1 MSRIK
6 LKKINDKYIKKLDK
20 KHIALDKFKS
30 NLVDIKEKNSEESV
44 SEYGSNK
51 VEYVS
56 VKASRRVAR
65 TLTKLGNKSILNT
78 KNNLSRV
85 KNKIKTIRSKLVNRK
100 SRKLGIK
107 TSKKVVKETAK
118 APIRI
123 ANNIRQLVK
132 GLKVAITTT
141 LKTVKAIVVGA
152 KAIITAIIAGGW
164 IIVVVIV
171 IICVIYLVLNS
182 VFGIFFSSNNTGEK
196 TMSSVISE
204 LNNEFAQKIAII
216 QSENVYDDYVLN
228 INRAEWKNILSVYAV
243 IVSNG
248 KNATNVVTIDD
259 SKIKILK
266 EVFWKMNIVNYNIQD
281 ENDDMGGI
289 KKVLYISVESKSVND
304 MMVEYNFNTL
314 QKEQIKELLSDKYTT
329 LWSNVIQA
337 TCTGNFNV
345 VDIALSQVGN
355 VGGKPYW
362 QWYGF
367 NSRVEWCAIF
377 VSWVFNQAGYLNT
390 AVPKFSTCHTQGVP
404 WFKSMGLWKEKG
416 YIPKAGDVIF
426 FDWEQDGHTDH
437 VGIVEKSDE
446 KNVYTVEGNSRDEV
460 KQKKYSVNSKYIYGY
475 GIPNY

>member
-6 LKKINDKYIKKLDK
+6 LKEVNDKYIKKLDK
-20 KHIALDKFKS
+20 KHIASDKFKS
-30 NLVDIKEKNSEESV
+30 HLVDIKEKNSEESV

-51 VEYVS
+51 VEYIS
-56 VKASRRVAR
+56 TQASRRGAR
-65 TLTKLGNKSILNT
+65 AFSKLGNKSVLTT
-78 KNNLSRV
+78 KNNFLKV
-85 KNKIKTIRSKLVNRK
+85 KNKIKTIKSKFANRK
-100 SRKLGIK
+100 SKKLAIK
-107 TSKKVVKETAK
+107 TSKRVVKKTVK

-123 ANNIRQLVK
+123 ANNIRRLAK
-132 GLKVAITTT
+132 GVKVAITTT
-141 LKTVKAIVVGA
+141 FKTIKAIVFGV
-152 KAIITAIIAGGW
+152 KAIITALIAGGW

-171 IICVIYLVLNS
+171 VICVIYSVLNS

-204 LNNEFAQKIAII
+204 LNNEFAQKIATI
-216 QSENVYDDYVLN
+216 QSENVHDDYVLN
-228 INRAEWKNILSVYAV
+228 INRTEWKNVLAVYTV

-259 SKIKILK
+259 NKTKVLK
-266 EVFWKMNIVNYNIQD
+266 EVFWKMNVVNYSVQD
-281 ENDDMGGI
+281 ENDGMGGM
-289 KKVLYISVESKSVND
+289 KRVLYINVESKSVND

-314 QKEQIKELLSDKYTT
+314 QKEQIKELLSDKYAS
-329 LWSNVIQA
+329 LWSNVIHM
-337 TCTGNFNV
+337 TGGGDSNV

-367 NSRVEWCAIF
+367 NSRVEWCAVF

-460 KQKKYSVNSKYIYGY
+460 KQKKYSINSKYIYGY